1 MQAADK
7 YNHTSFKI
15 SVVIPTCNRK
25 ARLLSLLTNLN
36 QSAYATSEVIVVDSS
51 DENIESSA
59 FDSFKNL
66 NILYI
71 RSEKSVCLQRN
82 IGIGQ
87 ATSPWI
93 FLCDDD
99 IEVPKDYLK
108 KLIGHI
114 KAYPKVGALS
124 GIVLERFQNEWQSG
138 YPISSAFELVWK
150 FIFQLGLW
158 GEITSQSNS
167 ILIKRIKAY
176 YLKKGNH
183 ISKAGW
189 PVITDFSG
197 DYFISPVY
205 GLGASLIRKSWL
217 THSPYDEVLDKHG
230 IGDNYGVALGFPSV
244 GIHILNN
251 AFVYHHQEPQN
262 RLQKPLQYLRRT
274 MALDYF
280 ISTKSNLSH
289 VKRSWLIWSLWGNL
303 LSFIWIK
310 DAIMA
315 RAALKSIW
323 FISVGRNMYLKQL
336 GAARGLVK

>member
-1 MQAADK
+1 MQVADK
-7 YNHTSFKI
+7 YNHTSFEI

-25 ARLLSLLTNLN
+25 GRLLSLLDNLN
-36 QSAYATSEVIVVDSS
+36 ESAYATSEVIVVDSS
-51 DENIESSA
+51 DDNMEPGT
-59 FDSFKNL
+59 FDPFKNL

-82 IGIGQ
+82 LGIQQ
-87 ATSPWI
+87 AISPWI

-108 KLIGHI
+108 KLISHI

-158 GEITSQSNS
+158 GEITSPSNN
-167 ILIKRIKAY
+167 ILIKRIKTY

-217 THSPYDEVLDKHG
+217 IHSPYDEVLDKHG
-230 IGDNYGVALGFPSV
+230 IGDNYGVALGFPSI

-251 AFVYHHQEPQN
+251 AFVYHHQEPEN

-274 MALDYF
+274 IALDYF
-280 ISTKSNLSH
+280 TSTKKHLSH
-289 VKRSWLIWSLWGNL
+289 VKKSWLVWSLWGNVL
-303 LSFIWIK
+303 AFLRSK
-310 DAIMA
+310 DLVMA
-315 RAALKSIW
+315 KAALKSVWLVSAKKNI
-323 FISVGRNMYLKQL
+323 YLKQL
-336 GAARGLVK
+336 AVRKEIR